1 MDMLFFCTI
10 FIFQLVGH
18 LVGDWLFQSNTDS
31 INKTTSKIHLLR
43 HCLMYSWTI
52 MLFIAFIAPV
62 EVMVAVTILTFIEH
76 FIIDTRKP
84 IVWYKTFF
92 ERKFMHEREFDIKN
106 LPVFVIIGMDQSVH
120 ILRIFILSVL
130 TAFYV

>member
-18 LVGDWLFQSNTDS
+18 LVGDWLFQSNEDS
-31 INKTTSKIHLLR
+31 VNKAKSKNHLIR
-43 HCLMYSWTI
+43 HCLMYSWVI

-62 EVMVAVTILTFIEH
+62 EVMIAIAVLTFIEH

-84 IVWYKTFF
+84 IVGYKTLF
-92 ERKFMHEREFDIKN
+92 ERKFIGDKTFDIAK

-130 TAFYV
+130 AAFYV

>member
-18 LVGDWLFQSNTDS
+18 LVGDWLFQSNNDS
-31 INKTTSKIHLLR
+31 INKTTSTEHLIR
-43 HCLMYSWTI
+43 HCMMYTWVI
-52 MLFIAFIAPV
+52 MLFVAFIAPV
-62 EVMVAVTILTFIEH
+62 EVTIAIAVLTFIEH
-76 FIIDTRKP
+76 CMIDTRKP
-84 IVWYKTFF
+84 VVGYKTFF
-92 ERKFMHEREFDIKN
+92 ERKFMKDNSFDIKN

-130 TAFYV
+130 AAFYV